1 MKRMYVIFLALLIIL
16 SVGSLFIGVSTMTL
30 GEILSG
36 DDEQL
41 MILLA
46 SRIPRLISVLIT
58 GVGMSI
64 SGLIMQQLTRNRF
77 VSPTTAATIDF
88 ARLGM
93 LLSIFFFA
101 GATLTQRL
109 LFSFASS
116 LAGTFLF
123 MSIMKRIK
131 FQNTLF
137 IPLIGIML
145 GNVVNAITM
154 FIALRFDLVQNI
166 NTWAQ
171 GSFATI
177 LRGNFELIYISL
189 PLVIIAF
196 LFAQKFTIAG
206 MGEDFSKNLG
216 VNYTVVVNIGM
227 IIIALISASIVVT
240 VGTIP
245 FIGLIIPNIVSIWL
259 GDNLKHTLSFTAII
273 GALFLLISDIISRL
287 IIFPHE
293 VTISLTV
300 GIIGSVVFL
309 FLLVRGQAYAK

>member
-101 GATLTQRL
+101 GASLTQRL
-109 LFSFASS
+109 LFAFASS